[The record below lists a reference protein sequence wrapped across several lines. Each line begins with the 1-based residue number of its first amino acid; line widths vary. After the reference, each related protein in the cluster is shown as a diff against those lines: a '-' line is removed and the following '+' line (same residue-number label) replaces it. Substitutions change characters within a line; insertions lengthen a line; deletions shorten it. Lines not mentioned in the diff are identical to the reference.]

1 MKRVLALL
9 LCLVMVFSVTACG
22 KKDKKEET
30 KSTTATTSAPVTTT
44 TTEPVPVSYAHNE
57 IINRFF
63 LNYMAVHKGLKMD
76 TDTIRRHPNKPDNTA
91 YLVQINE
98 CEVTVTDVS
107 KKKYPSGVG
116 YALQVDIVSGVTAAS
131 VDKLMTAFIFV
142 AMAADEGCSR
152 QIAEHAVEQLEDLTA
167 PTTAELRVS
176 QFVRVAHYSP
186 VIQNEHASQPCRI
199 SLLLTEDPNVTTTT
213 ASVTTTATTK

>member
-9 LCLVMVFSVTACG
+9 LCAVMVCSMTACG

-30 KSTTATTSAPVTTT
+30 TSTTATTTAPVTTT
-44 TTEPVPVSYAHNE
+44 TTEPVPVVYAYND

-63 LNYMAVHKGLKMD
+63 FNYMAVHNGLKID
-76 TDTIRRHPNKPDNTA
+76 TDTIRRHPNKPDNTV

-107 KKKYPSGVG
+107 KKKFPSGVG
-116 YALQVDIVSGVTAAS
+116 YALQVDIVGDVTAES
-131 VDKLMTAFIFV
+131 VDRLMTAFVFV

-152 QIAEHAVEQLEDLTA
+152 QLAEHAVEQLEDLTS

-176 QFVRVAHYSP
+176 QFVRVASYSP
-186 VIQNEHASQPCRI
+186 VVQNEYASQPCRI
-199 SLLLTEDPNVTTTT
+199 SLLLTENPNVTTTT
-213 ASVTTTATTK
+213 ASGTTTATTK